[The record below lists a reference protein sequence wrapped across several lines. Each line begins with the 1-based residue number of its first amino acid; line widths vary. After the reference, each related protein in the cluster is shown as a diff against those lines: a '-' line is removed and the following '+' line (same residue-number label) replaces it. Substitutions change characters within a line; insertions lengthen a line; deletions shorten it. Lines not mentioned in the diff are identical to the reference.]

1 MTRVAV
7 AVLMV
12 LTATASGS
20 THKKHKKQKAV
31 VVAQVSVGTTTLVED
46 EPPKTGTVSEPKAEA
61 PGPSVQPSLH
71 LEEPRPAEVDHRP
84 RRWGMM
90 AGGISLWAVAYAADI
105 GVTYGF
111 HHDPSGVSA
120 VPLVGP
126 LIQCGDKYGYQ
137 GPMPMTGNAAVDKQM
152 ADQIAQANTLIQT
165 VTYLGLALDFA
176 GQLTGITLALVGAL
190 THKDIASTG
199 SSVRVAATGRGL
211 SVSF

>member
-1 MTRVAV
+1 MTRVAA

-12 LTATASGS
+12 LSVTASAS
-20 THKKHKKQKAV
+20 THKKHKKQKTV
-31 VVAQVSVGTTTLVED
+31 MVAQVSTGTPTQVED
-46 EPPKTGTVSEPKAEA
+46 EPPKTGTVAEPQAQP
-61 PGPSVQPSLH
+61 PGPSAPSLH
-71 LEEPRPAEVDHRP
+71 LEEPRPEIDHRP

-90 AGGISLWAVAYAADI
+90 AGGITLWAVAYAADI

-111 HHDPSGVSA
+111 HHDPSGVAA

-190 THKDIASTG
+190 THKDLASTG

>member
-1 MTRVAV
+1 M

-20 THKKHKKQKAV
+20 THKKHKKPKAV
-31 VVAQVSVGTTTLVED
+31 VVAQVSTGTTTQVED
-46 EPPKTGTVSEPKAEA
+46 EPPKMGSVSEPVVA
-61 PGPSVQPSLH
+61 PAPQPSLH
-71 LEEPRPAEVDHRP
+71 LEEPRVEIDHRP

-90 AGGISLWAVAYAADI
+90 AGGITLWAIAYAADI

-111 HHDPSGVSA
+111 HHEPGGMSA
-120 VPLVGP
+120 IPLVGP
-126 LIQCGDKYGYQ
+126 LIQCGEKYGYQ

-152 ADQIAQANTLIQT
+152 ADQIAQANTLIQS

-190 THKDIASTG
+190 THKDLASTG